1 MATLSATTIDLPA
14 LRGRV
19 RVFED
24 RTHAGCI
31 LADMLEAFRYTGA
44 LVLAIPAGGV
54 PVATVIAR
62 TLQLPLELAVVS
74 KILLPWN
81 TEVGYGAVAYDGTV
95 RLNERLIKRAGLS
108 DEVVK
113 AGIDT
118 TTDKVAR
125 RAKRLRGD
133 QPWPELTDR
142 PVILVDDGLAS
153 GFTMRVAV
161 DAVKGQGANHVVV
174 AVPTGHADKVKSLAD
189 TVQGIYCPN
198 VRTGQYFAV
207 ADAYARWSD
216 VPEQEMV
223 DMLASG
229 GCRP

>member
-1 MATLSATTIDLPA
+1 VTSLSATTIELPA
-14 LRGRV
+14 LRARV
-19 RVFED
+19 HVFED

-31 LADMLEAFRYTGA
+31 LADMLEAFRDTGA

-62 TLQLPLELAVVS
+62 TLQLPLEVAVVS

-81 TEVGYGAVAYDGTV
+81 TEVGYGAIAYDGTV
-95 RLNERLIKRAGLS
+95 RLNERLIKTAGLS

-113 AGIDT
+113 AGIET
-118 TTDKVAR
+118 TIDKVAR

-153 GFTMRVAV
+153 GFTMRAAV
-161 DAVKGQGANHVVV
+161 DAAKGQGANHVVV
-174 AVPTGHADKVKSLAD
+174 AVPTGHADKVKSLAG

-207 ADAYARWSD
+207 ANAYAQWSD

-223 DMLASG
+223 DMLVSG
-229 GCRP
+229 GCKP